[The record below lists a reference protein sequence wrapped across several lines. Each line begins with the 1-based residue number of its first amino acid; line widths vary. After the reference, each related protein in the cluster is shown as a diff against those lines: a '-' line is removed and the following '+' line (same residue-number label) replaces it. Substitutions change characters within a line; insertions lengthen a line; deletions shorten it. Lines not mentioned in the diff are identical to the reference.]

1 MIKITIF
8 KTERI
13 LRTCYVSVKQT
24 LNMQFLSFFQFQNTD
39 KMKKYSIKIIG
50 L

>member
-1 MIKITIF
+1 MF

-24 LNMQFLSFFQFQNTD
+24 LNMQFLSFFSVSEYRQNE
-39 KMKKYSIKIIG
+39 KI
-50 L
+50 